1 MSSDKSEIQHTQH
14 AFLVAWGWF
23 AEHIGLI
30 RQLLAVRLHQ
40 KRYHHTP
47 QGKVLEFLVA
57 ILAGLKH
64 LQDISVSAHP
74 LDRDLAVAQAWGQ
87 DSWADYSG
95 VSRTL
100 SGLSWEEAN
109 QIAGV
114 LDQISQPYIAAEL
127 QLLVSQGKRI
137 CYDGDLT
144 GLPVS
149 NTSRTYPNAAFGH
162 MDDEIRLG
170 YQAALVSLSSPTY
183 GRLWLSIA
191 HHPGDTVSCTQAEAL
206 VLAAEARTGLRPRR
220 RTALLRDCMRAFEQQ
235 VAQTLERLETQKRLV
250 QRACERLAQAEAQ
263 MQDRQHQL
271 DDLASQY
278 LARNRQERPTS
289 RLAQTRK
296 RLQASA
302 KRLESRRKAW
312 QEAQRR
318 LNKTSVRWEGQ
329 RAELSQLTQRL
340 SRFEQDNAANP
351 APVEAE
357 FRLDA
362 GFGTYENLALLIEM
376 GYEVYTK
383 PHSHRVVA
391 YLRQQV
397 DDGDSGSA
405 ATLTAW
411 VRVGA
416 NAELIAWQGMQL
428 KGCPYPLDVALE
440 RFYTGKTRKH
450 SALLHFGS
458 DPVTRNPP
466 AWFEHYNGR
475 QTIEAGIKESK
486 QVFCLH
492 HIKVRSEPAIFL
504 QECFVIFAANFIRW
518 ASLWLADQAQ
528 PAENTLPV
536 LKLGV
541 KRQVQVA
548 AHVSAQVIRN
558 SEGRLL
564 KFSEHSAF
572 AGKVLRLPGG
582 GYSPPDRPKFW
593 FLMPF
598 FVKSH
603 LIAQPLR

>member
-1 MSSDKSEIQHTQH
+1 MSSDKSEDQHTQH

-23 AEHIGLI
+23 AEHIDLI
-30 RQLLAVRLHQ
+30 QQFQAVPLKQ

-64 LQDISVSAHP
+64 LQDISLSAHP
-74 LDRDLAVAQAWGQ
+74 LDRDPAVAQAWGQ
-87 DSWADYSG
+87 DIWADYSG

-100 SGLSWEEAN
+100 SGLSREEVR
-109 QIAGV
+109 QIATV
-114 LDQISQPYIAAEL
+114 LEQISQPYIETEL
-127 QLLVSQGKRI
+127 TLLRSQGQRI

-170 YQAALVSLSSPTY
+170 YQAALVSLESPTY

-206 VLAAEARTGLRPRR
+206 VLAAEARTGQRPRR
-220 RTALLRDCMRAFEQQ
+220 RTELLRSRIQAFEQQ
-235 VAQTLERLETQKRLV
+235 MTQTSQRLETQKRLV
-250 QRACERLAQAEAQ
+250 EQAQDRLAETEGQK
-263 MQDRQHQL
+263 QDRQRQL
-271 DDLASQY
+271 DELASQY
-278 LARNRQERPTS
+278 QARNRKERPTS
-289 RLAQTRK
+289 RLAQART

-302 KRLESRRKAW
+302 KRLKSRQKAW
-312 QEAQRR
+312 REAQRR
-318 LNKTSVRWEGQ
+318 LDKTRVRWGQ
-329 RAELSQLTQRL
+329 QLSELTSLYQRL
-340 SRFEQDNAANP
+340 TRFEQDNAANP
-351 APVEAE
+351 EPADAE

-376 GYEVYTK
+376 GFEVYTK
-383 PHSHRVVA
+383 PHSHRVVT

-397 DDGDSGSA
+397 DDQ
-405 ATLTAW
+405 TAW

-416 NAELIAWQGMQL
+416 NAELVAWRKMQL

-450 SALLHFGS
+450 SALLHFGA
-458 DPVTRNPP
+458 DPVTQNPP
-466 AWFEHYNGR
+466 AWFAHYNGR

-492 HIKVRSEPAIFL
+492 HVKVRSEPAIYL

-528 PAENTLPV
+528 SAENGLSV
-536 LKLGV
+536 RRLGV

-548 AHVSAQVIRN
+548 AHVSAQVIRD

-572 AGKVLRLPGG
+572 AGKVLKLPGD
-582 GYSPPDRPKFW
+582 GYSPPDRPNFW
-593 FLMPF
+593 VLMPF

-603 LIAQPLR
+603 LIAQLLR

>member
-1 MSSDKSEIQHTQH
+1 MSSDKNEVQQTQH
-14 AFLVAWGWF
+14 AFLVVWGWF
-23 AEHIGLI
+23 AENIGLI
-30 RQLLAVRLHQ
+30 RGLLAVTLHQ
-40 KRYHHTP
+40 KHYHHTP

-64 LQDISVSAHP
+64 LQDISLSAHP

-87 DSWADYSG
+87 QDWADYSG

-100 SGLSWEEAN
+100 SGLSWEEAR

-114 LDQISQPYIAAEL
+114 LDQVSQPYINAEL
-127 QLLVSQGKRI
+127 QLLVSQGQRI

-149 NTSRTYPNAAFGH
+149 NTSRTYPNAAYGH

-170 YQAALVSLSSPTY
+170 YQAALVSLKSPTY

-220 RTALLRDCMRAFEQQ
+220 RTELLRDRICAFERQMT
-235 VAQTLERLETQKRLV
+235 QTMKRLETQKRLV
-250 QRACERLAQAEAQ
+250 QRACDRREETEQQKQA
-263 MQDRQHQL
+263 RQRQL
-271 DDLASQY
+271 DELESQY
-278 LARNRQERPTS
+278 QAKNRKECPTS
-289 RLAQTRK
+289 RLAQARK

-302 KRLESRRKAW
+302 KRLKSRQKAW
-312 QEAQRR
+312 REAQRR
-318 LNKTSVRWEGQ
+318 LDKTSARWGQ
-329 RAELSQLTQRL
+329 QQNELTSLYQRMT
-340 SRFEQDNAANP
+340 RFEQDNAANLE
-351 APVEAE
+351 PVAAE

-362 GFGTYENLALLIEM
+362 GFGSYENLALLIEM

-383 PHSHRVVA
+383 PHSHRVVT

-416 NAELIAWQGMQL
+416 NAEVVAWTGVKL

-458 DPVTRNPP
+458 DPVTHDPP
-466 AWFEHYNGR
+466 AWFEHYNRR
-475 QTIEAGIKESK
+475 QTIEAGIKETK

-518 ASLWLADQAQ
+518 ASLWLADQAL
-528 PAENTLPV
+528 PAENTLSVP
-536 LKLGV
+536 KLGV

-564 KFSEHSAF
+564 KFSQHSAF
-572 AGKVLRLPGG
+572 AGKVLRLPGS
-582 GYSPPDRPKFW
+582 GYPPPDRPEFW